1 MKTIILTVDAKGQSK
16 VETTGFAG
24 AECRDASRFLER
36 ALGRAT
42 GEILTADYY
51 RIEHTRQGLQEG
63 R

>member
-1 MKTIILTVDAKGQSK
+1 MKTITITVDPKGQSK

-24 AECRDASRFLER
+24 SECRDASRFVER
-36 ALGRAT
+36 ALGRTT
-42 GEILTADYY
+42 GEILTADFY